1 MHEKELMRP
10 ADLAPAL
17 GVGVRRIYQLISTGE
32 IPAIRVGGSL
42 RIPRLA
48 WQSWLWERSE
58 AALKLA
64 GERPTENAPA
74 TESEAA
80 EEV

>member
-58 AALKLA
+58 AALNPA
-64 GERPTENAPA
+64 GERPAENAGA
-74 TESEAA
+74 IKSVAA

>member
-48 WQSWLWERSE
+48 WRSWLWERSE

-64 GERPTENAPA
+64 GERPAENVHAIK
-74 TESEAA
+74 SEAA
-80 EEV
+80 QEV

>member
-1 MHEKELMRP
+1 MHEKELLRP

-17 GVGVRRIYQLISTGE
+17 GVGVRRIYQLISARE

-48 WQSWLWERSE
+48 WQSWLWER
-58 AALKLA
+58 
-64 GERPTENAPA
+64 
-74 TESEAA
+74 
-80 EEV
+80 